1 MVFRSF
7 RTRSA
12 SVARNSLNTTVPPY
26 DCVVNRSMGMNMFKE
41 GETEPET
48 SISKATLFPECDSLM
63 FQQISPQVFQSPQQE
78 ILLPV

>member
-1 MVFRSF
+1 
-7 RTRSA
+7 
-12 SVARNSLNTTVPPY
+12 
-26 DCVVNRSMGMNMFKE
+26 MNMFKE

>member
-1 MVFRSF
+1 
-7 RTRSA
+7 
-12 SVARNSLNTTVPPY
+12 
-26 DCVVNRSMGMNMFKE
+26 MGMNMFKE

-78 ILLPV
+78 ILFTGVVCVKR